1 MVTVC
6 PAFCLC
12 NDKPSPGPPPACRRP
27 CASRLFGDHVR
38 WKHTSKKSRPHV
50 GLQSCPGWGLACIG
64 AHLHQADP
72 PAERST
78 ANRHPSDGA
87 LVVPVS
93 GLNKSLHSW
102 SERLGG
108 VGPSKQLRNTPGTP
122 HRTTHPSEPI
132 SQLGWAGLASRSPV
146 WASCLSRSALIDSPS
161 SVLQNAVSTAR
172 SCDAFLKG
180 GGKQFASPHRQARLV
195 LRPDACFP
203 VFLHTSSV

>member
-1 MVTVC
+1 MGSTRAKN
-6 PAFCLC
+6 PAPTLVSNRVQDGGSLVLERICT
-12 NDKPSPGPPPACRRP
+12 KPHP
-27 CASRLFGDHVR
+27 LD
-38 WKHTSKKSRPHV
+38 
-50 GLQSCPGWGLACIG
+50 
-64 AHLHQADP
+64 DP